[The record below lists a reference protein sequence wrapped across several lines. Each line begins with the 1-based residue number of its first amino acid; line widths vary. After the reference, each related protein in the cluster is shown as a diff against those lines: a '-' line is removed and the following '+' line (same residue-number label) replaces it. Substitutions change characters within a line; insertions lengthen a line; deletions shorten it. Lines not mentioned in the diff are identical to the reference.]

1 MLSEIAKFLTGEEG
15 RRALRELAE
24 RPADLSDARQLA
36 TLSRLRKTF
45 TPEQAAGLMEVAT
58 ARLRGTAK
66 FPNAPEMF
74 FTRAA
79 LEQSSSQMV
88 ASYRAQR
95 FVANLPS
102 KARVADLGC
111 GIGGDSLPLAQHFQ
125 VTGVDLDA
133 ARLVFANANAQT
145 CGVAANFQAIEAD
158 ISEFDVAG
166 YDALFFDPA
175 RRTAEGRRIFSV
187 EDYAPPLSIV
197 HKWLR
202 QVPNIAVKI
211 SPGVDYRELDDYD
224 CEVEIISENGDV
236 KEALLWFGALRTA
249 TARRATLLPSG
260 MMLTAQ
266 PEQPPIAVTPPQKY
280 LYEPD
285 GAVIRAGLVRELAL
299 QIGATQIDPDIAY
312 LTANELVTTP
322 FARAF
327 EILEFMPF
335 NLKKLQARLQTL
347 NTGRVTI
354 KKRGSPLEPQEL
366 ERLLKLKKSNPAG
379 FILVLTHIA
388 GEHSAI
394 ICQPN

>member
-24 RPADLSDARQLA
+24 RPADLSEARQLA

-95 FVANLPS
+95 FVANLPQS
-102 KARVADLGC
+102 ARVADLGC

-133 ARLVFANANAQT
+133 ARLVFAVANAQT

-175 RRTAEGRRIFSV
+175 RRTVEGRRIFSV

-236 KEALLWFGALRTA
+236 KEAVLWFGALRTKA
-249 TARRATLLPSG
+249 VRRATLLPSG
-260 MMLTAQ
+260 TTLIAS
-266 PEQPPIAVTPPQKY
+266 EHSLVAVTPPQKY

-285 GAVIRAGLVRELAL
+285 GAVIRARLVRELAL

-335 NLKKLQARLQTL
+335 NLKKLQARLQAL

-366 ERLLKLKKSNPAG
+366 ERLLKLKKSNPAE

-388 GEHSAI
+388 GEHSVI